1 VGYFCADWGERMK
14 HRFSFL
20 VLVPLFL
27 KGYNSIFVGLVAVAI
42 LTFVILLFVYG
53 LDKRH

>member
-1 VGYFCADWGERMK
+1 MK